1 MGNRDAAIDRLSQ
14 CRDKL
19 FCLSCLNMQLVGGGD
34 DSREGLS
41 FLLSDVA
48 YELKGIEE
56 EFWAEIRSEKAQA
69 EPPKG

>member
-1 MGNRDAAIDRLSQ
+1 
-14 CRDKL
+14 
-19 FCLSCLNMQLVGGGD
+19 MQLVGGGD